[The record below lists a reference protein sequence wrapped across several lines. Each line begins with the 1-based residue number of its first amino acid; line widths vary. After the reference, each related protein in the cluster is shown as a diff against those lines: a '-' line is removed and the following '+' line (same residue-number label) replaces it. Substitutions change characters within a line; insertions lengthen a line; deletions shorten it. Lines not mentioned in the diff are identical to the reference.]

1 MFKGVSKKLIISI
14 GTLALVIS
22 LSSPVYAD
30 LAGLNRIK
38 SWIATAIVAGNIALT
53 PVNYAYQ
60 HGIQNAV
67 DPLGLID
74 LPIENEMAEYFD
86 RSVIHIDDN
95 VAVIDGVE
103 YSDIWL
109 SHDVADK
116 FRVNVGDF
124 VTAYNIASESD
135 GTYASGVGYY
145 RGLPVFSV
153 NDVYRTQTA
162 NFSVGSSFSYG
173 DDIISSGQSYSSG
186 YYYVTID
193 GGIAGAY
200 DTLKTPILG
209 KPAGFYWRISPSSS
223 TPGRRSI
230 VTPFYPDGHLF
241 SGYVGGTFTSSFF
254 DFDYVSGVIDADPL
268 PSDYGLR
275 VRVPTSYNDPDSGQ
289 PVYNIQNIINNFPS
303 QSGGNEIN
311 LDPEINPDFQ
321 IDSDFLDTL
330 GDLINTILN
339 IYDLFND
346 GPSGIEVVNEPY
358 EEPAPPVPDPYPDPD
373 VPPVPEPG
381 TSLPDVDFVDLDSI
395 IRLISEHLQNIKNIL
410 EDFLQDILDGINNII
425 ENLSQWFNDI
435 LDALQDILQSLQ
447 DILDHLIEDLAEA
460 PIKLFD
466 KALDV
471 LKSLFLPIIGFIK
484 THLGIWHYV
493 VEWFASIS
501 AVFAFFFGIVNST
514 SYYIVLPIY
523 ALIAGTIVIAVY
535 KRFGR

>member
-1 MFKGVSKKLIISI
+1 MFKGFSKKFIISI
-14 GTLALVIS
+14 GTLALIIS
-22 LSSPVYAD
+22 LASPVYAD

-38 SWIATAIVAGNIALT
+38 SWLATAIVAGNIALT

-74 LPIENEMAEYFD
+74 FPIENEMAEYFD

-95 VAVIDGVE
+95 VVVIDGVE

-124 VTAYNIASESD
+124 VSAYNIASESD
-135 GTYASGVGYY
+135 GTYASGAGYLQDSTDTLLY
-145 RGLPVFSV
+145 NVNNVIRTPSTSIPIVTGSYPVFTGTSSV
-153 NDVYRTQTA
+153 TTY
-162 NFSVGSSFSYG
+162 
-173 DDIISSGQSYSSG
+173 SGGREFRASLYIWNLNQQMFSG
-186 YYYVTID
+186 Y
-193 GGIAGAY
+193 
-200 DTLKTPILG
+200 
-209 KPAGFYWRISPSSS
+209 PSSS
-223 TPGRRSI
+223 AGNIDFYIYSDGVKDYITASSGAISGATLSRSSRF
-230 VTPFYPDGHLF
+230 V
-241 SGYVGGTFTSSFF
+241 SSPF
-254 DFDYVSGVIDADPL
+254 DFDYVSGVISSEPL
-268 PSDYGLR
+268 PDDYGLR
-275 VRVPTSYNDPDSGQ
+275 VRVPTSYNDPVSGQ
-289 PVYNIQNIINNFPS
+289 PVYNIQNIINNYPS

-311 LDPEINPDFQ
+311 LDPQVNPDFQ

-358 EEPAPPVPDPYPDPD
+358 DEPVPPVPDPYPDPD

-425 ENLSQWFNDI
+425 ENFSQWFNDI

-493 VEWFASIS
+493 VEWLASIS
-501 AVFAFFFGIVNST
+501 VVFAFFFGIVNSI

>member
-135 GTYASGVGYY
+135 GTYVSGYGYGNNVPIYYFNGNYRSQYFYPPGSLGDYTFQIVGNSGIRWTNNAYS
-145 RGLPVFSV
+145 FT
-153 NDVYRTQTA
+153 N
-162 NFSVGSSFSYG
+162 SVGSSNLSYPCYLYFNVNSTSNSASNFSYVS
-173 DDIISSGQSYSSG
+173 SSGNYTSY
-186 YYYVTID
+186 
-193 GGIAGAY
+193 
-200 DTLKTPILG
+200 
-209 KPAGFYWRISPSSS
+209 PAGKVNFSISP
-223 TPGRRSI
+223 
-230 VTPFYPDGHLF
+230 
-241 SGYVGGTFTSSFF
+241 F
-254 DFDYVSGVIDADPL
+254 DFDYVSGVIDLDPL
-268 PSDYGLR
+268 PQDTGLKI
-275 VRVPTSYNDPDSGQ
+275 RVPTSYNDPVSGQ
-289 PVYNIQNIINNFPS
+289 PVYNIQNIINNYPS

-311 LDPEINPDFQ
+311 LDPQVNPDFQ

-425 ENLSQWFNDI
+425 DNLSQWFNDI

-493 VEWFASIS
+493 VEWLASIS